1 MSTPHC
7 TAEIDLGALAAN
19 VALIKAKVN
28 GPEVMA
34 VVKADGY
41 GHGLIP
47 SARAAVAGGATWLAT
62 ALLSE
67 AIALREAGVRER
79 VLTWLNTYDDRFMEC
94 VSRDIDLA
102 VNSVESAKAIANAAY
117 NVDRRARVHVKVD
130 TGLGRNGVTF
140 DDLDALIVELQKQSE
155 NLQVVGVMSHFAY
168 ADEPTNPTIAKQ
180 IQVFKDSVDKLEV
193 AGFELEVKH
202 LSNSAATMG
211 LPDTYFNLVRP
222 GVAMYGVTPGD
233 QVGTAASLGI
243 TPVMTLKS
251 NIALLKNVPAG
262 TGLSY
267 AHAYYTK
274 DDTTVALIPAGY
286 SDGVPRA
293 ASNKGPVLV
302 GGEKRLVAGR
312 VCMDQFVL
320 DVGGLN
326 VKLGDEVVLFGD
338 PAKGHPSV
346 EEWAAAADTIGY
358 EIITRIGPRVVRDYI
373 NSPF

>member
-94 VSRDIDLA
+94 ISRDIDLA

-140 DDLDALIVELQKQSE
+140 DDLDALIVQLQKQSE
-155 NLQVVGVMSHFAY
+155 SLQVVGVMSHFAY

-180 IQVFKDSVDKLEV
+180 IQLFKDSVDKLEA

-274 DDTTVALIPAGY
+274 EDTTVALIPAGY

>member
-155 NLQVVGVMSHFAY
+155 SLQVVGVMSHFAY

-180 IQVFKDSVDKLEV
+180 IQVFRDSVDKLEA

-233 QVGTAASLGI
+233 QVGTAESLGV

>member
-140 DDLDALIVELQKQSE
+140 EDLDALIVELQKQSE
-155 NLQVVGVMSHFAY
+155 SLQVVGVMSHFAY

-180 IQVFKDSVDKLEV
+180 IQVFKDSVDKLEA

-233 QVGTAASLGI
+233 QVGTAESLGI

-274 DDTTVALIPAGY
+274 EDTTVALIPAGY

>member
-155 NLQVVGVMSHFAY
+155 SLQVVGVMSHFAY

-180 IQVFKDSVDKLEV
+180 IQVFKDSVDKLEA

-233 QVGTAASLGI
+233 QVGTAESLGI

>member
-1 MSTPHC
+1 
-7 TAEIDLGALAAN
+7 
-19 VALIKAKVN
+19 
-28 GPEVMA
+28 
-34 VVKADGY
+34 
-41 GHGLIP
+41 
-47 SARAAVAGGATWLAT
+47 
-62 ALLSE
+62 
-67 AIALREAGVRER
+67 
-79 VLTWLNTYDDRFMEC
+79 
-94 VSRDIDLA
+94 
-102 VNSVESAKAIANAAY
+102 
-117 NVDRRARVHVKVD
+117 
-130 TGLGRNGVTF
+130 VTF

-155 NLQVVGVMSHFAY
+155 SLQVVGVMSHFAY

-180 IQVFKDSVDKLEV
+180 IQVFKDSVDKLEA

-233 QVGTAASLGI
+233 QVGTAESLGI